1 MEILIDNRQ
10 TRIEADWGEL
20 GKKAERILGQLGC
33 SHSAVLSIALVHSD
47 EMADLNLKYR
57 GKQSP
62 TNVLSFSQLE
72 GPASEFR
79 VELLGDVVLCTDVAA
94 DDAVALGYSNDEML
108 VYLLIHGILHVV
120 GYDHSLPQD
129 ESAMSSKLEEIF
141 QEFFPRDTEPAS
153 FSQNPSQLR

>member
-1 MEILIDNRQ
+1 
-10 TRIEADWGEL
+10 
-20 GKKAERILGQLGC
+20 
-33 SHSAVLSIALVHSD
+33 
-47 EMADLNLKYR
+47 MADLNLKYR